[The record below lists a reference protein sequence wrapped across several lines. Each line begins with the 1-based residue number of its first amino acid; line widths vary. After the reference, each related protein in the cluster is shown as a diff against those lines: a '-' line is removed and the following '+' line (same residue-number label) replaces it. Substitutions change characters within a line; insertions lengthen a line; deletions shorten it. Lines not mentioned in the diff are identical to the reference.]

1 MKEKFLTTD
10 FCMLD
15 RVLNKIKMIIDI
27 EKWDNTEKFPNDF
40 TSKNVAILITCITK
54 DGDKFYAQQFLEEAS
69 VT

>member
-1 MKEKFLTTD
+1 
-10 FCMLD
+10 
-15 RVLNKIKMIIDI
+15 MIIDI

>member
-1 MKEKFLTTD
+1 MKEKFLATD

-40 TSKNVAILITCITK
+40 TSKNVAILITCITE
-54 DGDKFYAQQFLEEAS
+54 DGDIFYAQ
-69 VT
+69 

>member
-1 MKEKFLTTD
+1 
-10 FCMLD
+10 
-15 RVLNKIKMIIDI
+15 MIIDI

-40 TSKNVAILITCITK
+40 TLKNVAILITCVTK